1 MKHFYRSNRRLA
13 LKGIAYVAINTIV
26 SSSFAQRA
34 AWPDKP
40 LKIVIPFAAGGTAD
54 VVARLLASVLTERLG
69 QPVVVEAKAG
79 ANGIIGADSVAKA
92 APDGHT
98 LLLHSSAHAINASLY
113 KKLPFDT
120 ERGFVPVAPV
130 VAPGVFV
137 IVVHPSLP
145 VRNLREFIDYARAK
159 PDAVSYGSAGIGNG
173 LHLAGEMLGQMAG
186 IKLLHV
192 PYKGAAPILNDLVG
206 GQIQMMFNS
215 PLAVQAFVRDG
226 KLRLLAQ
233 TGLKRSTALPD
244 VPTVAESGVPGLA
257 GYEASSWYGLYAP
270 AGTPSDIVARLNAE
284 TVRAMNQPEVMDKL
298 AALGTGALP
307 PTTPAQFAAFMHG
320 EVERYARVIRAANL
334 SLDTGN

>member
-1 MKHFYRSNRRLA
+1 MKHICQPNRRLA
-13 LKGIAYVAINTIV
+13 LMGSAATAISLV
-26 SSSFAQRA
+26 VPCAFAQRTT
-34 AWPDKP
+34 WPDKP
-40 LKIVIPFAAGGTAD
+40 VKIVIPFAAGGTAD
-54 VVARLLASVLTERLG
+54 VVARLLAAALTERLG
-69 QPVVVEAKAG
+69 QPVVVETKAG

-92 APDGHT
+92 APDGNT

-145 VRNLREFIDYARAK
+145 VRNLREFVDYARTK

-233 TGLKRSTALPD
+233 TGLKRSVALPD
-244 VPTVAESGVPGLA
+244 VPTVAESGLPGLA
-257 GYEASSWYGLYAP
+257 GYEASSWFGLYAP
-270 AGTPSDIVARLNAE
+270 AGTPADIVSRLNAE
-284 TVRAMNQPEVMDKL
+284 TIRAMNQPEVMDKL
-298 AALGTGALP
+298 TSLGTGPLP
-307 PTTPAQFAAFMHG
+307 PTAPAQFAAFTHG
-320 EVERYARVIRAANL
+320 EIERYARVIRTANL
-334 SLDTGN
+334 SLDAG

>member
-1 MKHFYRSNRRLA
+1 MLA
-13 LKGIAYVAINTIV
+13 TAIIASRA
-26 SSSFAQRA
+26 FAQRA

-54 VVARLLASVLTERLG
+54 VVARLLATALTERLG

-92 APDGHT
+92 APDGNT

-145 VRNLREFIDYARAK
+145 VRNLREFVEYARAK

-186 IKLLHV
+186 VKLLHCRV
-192 PYKGAAPILNDLVG
+192 P
-206 GQIQMMFNS
+206 Q
-215 PLAVQAFVRDG
+215 RC
-226 KLRLLAQ
+226 
-233 TGLKRSTALPD
+233 RSTP
-244 VPTVAESGVPGLA
+244 VASRSARERRKC
-257 GYEASSWYGLYAP
+257 
-270 AGTPSDIVARLNAE
+270 PSRWRLHSCCAWAMWSTLCE
-284 TVRAMNQPEVMDKL
+284 TW
-298 AALGTGALP
+298 
-307 PTTPAQFAAFMHG
+307 TPANSG
-320 EVERYARVIRAANL
+320 IRTCWA
-334 SLDTGN
+334 

>member
-1 MKHFYRSNRRLA
+1 MKHFDPLNRRLA
-13 LKGIAYVAINTIV
+13 LKGYALTAISIVAT
-26 SSSFAQRA
+26 SSFAQRT

-40 LKIVIPFAAGGTAD
+40 VKIVIPFAAGGTAD
-54 VVARLLASVLTERLG
+54 VVARLLAAALAERLG
-69 QPVVVEAKAG
+69 QPVVVESKAG

-92 APDGHT
+92 APDGNT

-120 ERGFVPVAPV
+120 ERGFVAVAPV

-145 VRNLREFIDYARAK
+145 VRNLREFVDFARAK

-233 TGLKRSTALPD
+233 TGLKRASALPD
-244 VPTVAESGVPGLA
+244 VPTVAESGLPGL
-257 GYEASSWYGLYAP
+257 GSYEASSWYGLYAP
-270 AGTPSDIVARLNAE
+270 AGTPADIVARLNAE
-284 TVRAMNQPEVMDKL
+284 TVHAMNQPEVMDKL
-298 AALGTGALP
+298 AALGTGPLP
-307 PTTPAQFAAFMHG
+307 STTPAQFAAFTHG
-320 EVERYARVIRAANL
+320 EIERYARVIRTANL
-334 SLDTGN
+334 SLDAG